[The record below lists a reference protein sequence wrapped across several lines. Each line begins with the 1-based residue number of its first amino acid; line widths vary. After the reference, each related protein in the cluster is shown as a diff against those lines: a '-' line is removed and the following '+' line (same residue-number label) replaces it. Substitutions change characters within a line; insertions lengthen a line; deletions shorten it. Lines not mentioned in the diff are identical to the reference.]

1 MAAQCGHVF
10 MGTMET
16 IIDRGTRLLVR
27 LLLGIAIG
35 TVLHDLAEATPQ
47 QLALQPPPI
56 KASLLTPQRQ

>member
-1 MAAQCGHVF
+1 
-10 MGTMET
+10 MGAMET